1 MEALPVRDL
10 RLRDASDEEI
20 LAAARQAGAIIMT
33 KDRDFVTLAL
43 RQPPPPHVIWIT
55 CGNTSNAR
63 MRLLL
68 TKVLSGALLDRRLV
82 HDRPP
87 QWCRFDRSG
96 RHLVSIDGDRFAWV
110 WDWETGD
117 GKPRECIRS
126 ADERTFKSA
135 WFSADGTEVL
145 TVDTEQS
152 VERWPIDLAGKGDEL
167 AQRWRLRENAR

>member
-1 MEALPVRDL
+1 VAAGSWPPGRFGDRGHRVRADRGPTGEAVVYAA
-10 RLRDASDEEI
+10 DASADG
-20 LAAARQAGAIIMT
+20 R
-33 KDRDFVTLAL
+33 LAL
-43 RQPPPPHVIWIT
+43 ACSDRTI
-55 CGNTSNAR
+55 
-63 MRLLL
+63 RLL
-68 TKVLSGALLDRRLV
+68 TWDGSRATFLDRRLV

-152 VERWPIDLAGKGDEL
+152 VERWPIDLADKGDEL